1 MPKGNFFLFLMF
13 FVAGFSTAAA
23 QIYAPAA
30 DDSLAAAYD
39 PPSDD
44 DVVYVFN
51 IPAFEGSRTD
61 SIVALPPDRTTGW
74 EFQWSVYNYNTLSY
88 DILPPPETGSSSAVD
103 TITVNSGYQVVM
115 SKGATNHTF
124 RVWLV
129 FNDYDVT
136 VTNKDGEDKLAFG
149 YYNCSSLDLRSDTTL
164 KPLSYTEPFVDT
176 TIYIHDYYTIRWT
189 TDNPEASNPSSH
201 LITRVNNPPASDT
214 WYIITLTD
222 IFGLKRSD
230 SVFYESIQSE
240 AIINASYV
248 NLGDTSVYPGKP
260 YGYYY
265 NNGILSAPGK
275 YRFNLSASKN
285 TATYILDFGDGQS
298 YETTSSDEEIIHE
311 FALPGNYDVVLTT
324 KSAPPF
330 ECADT
335 ASFTAELVYSG
346 LSLPNVFTP
355 NDDGDNDLLILYDDN
370 NMFRSEDVSILAIHI
385 TIFDRSG
392 HKMHEYSGSM
402 RDWMGWDG
410 KVMHSNR
417 NAPEGVYYYV
427 ISYLYTFEDEQ
438 NPIGNNIMKGFFHL
452 FRE

>member
-1 MPKGNFFLFLMF
+1 M
-13 FVAGFSTAAA
+13 
-23 QIYAPAA
+23 
-30 DDSLAAAYD
+30 
-39 PPSDD
+39 
-44 DVVYVFN
+44 
-51 IPAFEGSRTD
+51 
-61 SIVALPPDRTTGW
+61 
-74 EFQWSVYNYNTLSY
+74 
-88 DILPPPETGSSSAVD
+88 
-103 TITVNSGYQVVM
+103 
-115 SKGATNHTF
+115 
-124 RVWLV
+124 
-129 FNDYDVT
+129 

-164 KPLSYTEPFVDT
+164 KPLSYHEPFVDT

-189 TDNPEASNPSSH
+189 TDNPEASNPSSR

-222 IFGLKRSD
+222 MFGLKRSD
-230 SVFYESIQSE
+230 SVLYESIQSK

-260 YGYYY
+260 YGFYY

-285 TATYILDFGDGQS
+285 AATYIIDFGDGQS
-298 YETTSSDEEIIHE
+298 YETTSYEEEIIHE

-335 ASFTAELVYSG
+335 TSFTAELAYSG

-355 NDDGDNDLLILYDDN
+355 NDDGDNDLLVLYDDN
-370 NMFRSEDVSILAIHI
+370 NVFRSEDVSILAIDI
-385 TIFDRSG
+385 AIFDRSG
-392 HKMHEYSGSM
+392 HKMHEYSGNM

-438 NPIGNNIMKGFFHL
+438 NPIGNSIMRGFFHL